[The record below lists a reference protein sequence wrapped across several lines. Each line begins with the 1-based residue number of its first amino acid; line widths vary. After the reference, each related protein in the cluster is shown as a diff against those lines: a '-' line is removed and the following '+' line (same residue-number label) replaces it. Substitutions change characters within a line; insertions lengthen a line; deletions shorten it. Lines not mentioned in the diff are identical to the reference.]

1 MKNKFLR
8 LIALL
13 LLSVFVLSSASCGG
27 DVTPTETT
35 AGIEITT
42 ETPETEPISFSI
54 TADYKLVRPDV
65 ADKLEIE
72 ALQLLARGIKSVYGF
87 SCQMVTDFKKPT
99 EEIKRNE
106 FEILIGETN
115 RDESIALSEGLAYY
129 DWEYRVY
136 NENVIALCG
145 GSPEATYNAVADFLS
160 KTFGYKEDPETQKV
174 ISAGTAK
181 ELDNSI
187 QGSQSGVYPVTAL
200 KIGDRNISEYS
211 IVTKSLKYSGITDIV
226 YSISRLCGVN
236 VPVVE
241 LENYKGGP
249 AIFLGCGKPDGS
261 NTEAEAY
268 GRYRYFITEDGGNIF
283 IDFKTVSVA
292 PDAAKRFIHEYLPEK
307 ASGEYTIS
315 VASGDPITG
324 LSISSGTNGLA
335 IEERTSKEVA
345 AGVTYEEHLYIDKN
359 GKPVRAYMV
368 IVEKG
373 AGVLQTTMPSDN
385 AENKG
390 KVSNIKN
397 QLNAAITNGKKA
409 IAAVNADFFDMGGT
423 NVMRGLCIKDGV
435 FVSGCGDRPWFGITT
450 DGEAVMGTSDE
461 YINYKDKL
469 TTAVGGSHVILR
481 NDNPDN
487 ISVGSEFADTRHP
500 RTAVGVTPDGTIVLL
515 IVDGRQPETSNGA
528 SLADLAEILGLLGC
542 SSGIN
547 LDGGGSSTLVLK
559 EGSDLN
565 TKNSPSAGS
574 LRAVANGLMVV
585 LP

>member
-1 MKNKFLR
+1 MKNRFLR

-13 LLSVFVLSSASCGG
+13 LLSVFVLTSASCGG
-27 DVTPTETT
+27 DVTPEETT
-35 AGIEITT
+35 AGIDITT
-42 ETPETEPISFSI
+42 QTPETEPIGFNI
-54 TADYKLVRPDV
+54 TADYKLVRPDI

-72 ALQLLARGIKSVYGF
+72 ALQLLSRGIKSVYGF
-87 SCQMVTDFKKPT
+87 SCYMVTDFKKPT
-99 EEIKRNE
+99 EELKRNE

-136 NENVIALCG
+136 NKNVIAICG
-145 GSPEATYNAVADFLS
+145 GSPESTYNAVADFLF
-160 KTFGYKEDPETQKV
+160 KTFGYKEDPETQEV
-174 ISAGTAK
+174 ISAGTVK

-187 QGSQSGVYPVTAL
+187 CGSQTGVYPVTAL
-200 KIGDRNISEYS
+200 KIGERNISEYS
-211 IVTKSLKYSGITDIV
+211 IVTKSLKYSGINDIV

-236 VPVVE
+236 LPVVE
-241 LENYKGGP
+241 LESYKGGP
-249 AIFLGCGKPDGS
+249 AIFLGCGKTDGS
-261 NTEAEAY
+261 NTDADAY
-268 GRYRYFITEDGGNIF
+268 GRYRYFITENGGNIF

-292 PDAAKRFIHEYLPEK
+292 PDAVKRFIHEYLPDK

-315 VASGDPITG
+315 IENSDPITG
-324 LSISSGTNGLA
+324 LAISGGTNGLA

-345 AGVTYEEHLYIDKN
+345 TGITYEEHLYLDKN
-359 GKPVRAYMV
+359 GKPVRAYML

-385 AENKG
+385 AENMG
-390 KVSNIKN
+390 KVSNMKN
-397 QLNAAITNGKKA
+397 QLNAAINNGKKA

-435 FVSGCGDRPWFGITT
+435 FVHGAADRPWFGITN

-461 YINYKDKL
+461 YAKYKDKL

-487 ISVGSEFADTRHP
+487 LSVGTEFADTRHP

-542 SSGIN
+542 SDGIN
-547 LDGGGSSTLVLK
+547 LDGGGSSTLILK

-585 LP
+585 IP

>member
-8 LIALL
+8 LLALL
-13 LLSVFVLSSASCGG
+13 LLSSVVISCASCKGS
-27 DVTPTETT
+27 VPEETT

-42 ETPETEPISFSI
+42 QAPETEPISFSI
-54 TADYKLVRPDV
+54 TADYKLVRPDK
-65 ADKLEIE
+65 ADALEIE
-72 ALQLLARGIKSVYGF
+72 ALQLLSRGIKSVYGVT
-87 SCQMVTDFKKPT
+87 CRMVTDFKKPT
-99 EEIKRNE
+99 EELKRNE
-106 FEILIGETN
+106 FEILIGGTN

-136 NENVIALCG
+136 SENVIAICG
-145 GSPEATYNAVADFLS
+145 GSPESTYNAVEHFLAN
-160 KTFGYKEDPETQKV
+160 TFGYTEDPETQEV
-174 ISAGTAK
+174 ISAGSAK
-181 ELDNSI
+181 ALDNTV
-187 QGSQSGVYPVTAL
+187 QGSQRGTYPVTSL
-200 KIGDRNISEYS
+200 KIGERDISEYS
-211 IVTKSLKYSGITDIV
+211 LVTKSTKYSGSDDIV
-226 YSISRLCGVN
+226 YAISRLCGKN
-236 VPVVE
+236 IPVVALDE
-241 LENYKGGP
+241 YKGGP

-261 NTEAEAY
+261 NIEADAY

-292 PDAAKRFIHEYLPEK
+292 PDAAKRFIHEFLPVE

-315 VASGDPITG
+315 VDNSDPITG
-324 LSISSGTNGLA
+324 LAISGGTNGLA
-335 IEERTSKEVA
+335 IEERISKEVA
-345 AGVTYEEHLYIDKN
+345 PGVTYEEHLYLDKN

-373 AGVLQTTMPSDN
+373 AGVLQTTMPSDST
-385 AENKG
+385 ESKG
-390 KVSNIKN
+390 KVSNMKN
-397 QLNAAITNGKKA
+397 QLNAAITNGKNA

-435 FVSGCGDRPWFGITT
+435 LIHGTDDRPWFGITT
-450 DGEAVMGTSDE
+450 DGEPVMGTSDE
-461 YINYKDKL
+461 YTNYKDKL

-487 ISVGSEFADTRHP
+487 LSLGTEFADTRHP
-500 RTAVGVTPDGTIVLL
+500 RTAVGVTPDGAIVLL

-542 SSGIN
+542 SDGIN
-547 LDGGGSSTLVLK
+547 LDGGGSSTLILK

-565 TKNSPSAGS
+565 TKNSPSAGA